1 MRPLQVQYVK
11 ANNPSRGHLGIIDKI
26 YNTNQGKAISLVD
39 RAKNFQYMY
48 DVMFDRL
55 NKAISTN
62 YGKILELDLA
72 KVPANWEIEKW
83 MHFAVVNK
91 IAVVD
96 SFKEGQHGQFYR

>member
-11 ANNPSRGHLGIIDKI
+11 ANNPSRGHLGIIGQI

-55 NKAISTN
+55 NLVISKNSLIKSSRRSALSKAIERYFVCNSFDICVSSRN
-62 YGKILELDLA
+62 
-72 KVPANWEIEKW
+72 KV
-83 MHFAVVNK
+83 
-91 IAVVD
+91 
-96 SFKEGQHGQFYR
+96 R